1 MRVTAVVILSGI
13 LLWGC
18 DSQTT
23 VEDPT
28 ATHFIKF
35 YGRDGDQTGR
45 DLVVLPDGSM
55 VLFGTTRPTLAP
67 KGTQWYLA
75 RVDAKGVI
83 VWEKEFGGVNDE
95 EARDIELTSGNQLV
109 LVGNTYKT
117 PTDRDVLIMTVGLDG
132 VKIDSAALPVRDT
145 FGAPTT
151 GDEDVSSVSET
162 TDGFIISGSTTYVY
176 AKAPVPGIA
185 DTRDAL
191 KMRVF
196 SNLTVYPNSWEQ
208 TYGYF
213 SDDVSTKII
222 EDSPGN
228 FHVFGYT
235 NNLPP
240 GQTVF
245 NYNFWVYFLGSNGDP
260 VGAQTYPGTMSGNEK
275 LTSYG
280 KSSIG
285 YYLGGM
291 SQSGTGTS
299 DFFVSEVNV
308 PSALLEFGVLFEKS
322 LSINLGSGLSGYTAV
337 FPLQQG
343 GFLIMGDENGFD
355 NNQNWVVTRRTLDG
369 SPAWSTPIVFG
380 GEGLDE
386 CGSIKE
392 LADGRLII
400 IGTMRTGRP
409 DAGEF
414 KLTLMKVNSEGK
426 LEK

>member
-1 MRVTAVVILSGI
+1 MRLTALLILSGI

-28 ATHFIKF
+28 ATHFIRF
-35 YGRDGDQTGR
+35 YGLDGDQTGR

-55 VLFGTTRPTLAP
+55 VLFGTTRPTGAP
-67 KGTQWYLA
+67 KGSQWYLV
-75 RVDAKGVI
+75 RVDAKGAI
-83 VWEKEFGGVNDE
+83 LWESEFGGLNDE
-95 EARDIELTSGNQLV
+95 EARDIELTSSNQLV

-117 PTDRDVLIMTVGLDG
+117 AVDRDVLIMTVGLDG

-151 GDEDVSSVSET
+151 GDEDVSLVSET

-176 AKAPVPGIA
+176 PKAPVPGIS

-196 SNLTVYPNSWEQ
+196 TNLTVYPSSWIQ

-222 EDSPGN
+222 EESPGD

-240 GQTVF
+240 GQTVI
-245 NYNFWVYFLGSNGDP
+245 NYNYWVYFLGSDGDP

-280 KSSIG
+280 RSAIG
-285 YYLGGM
+285 YYLGGV
-291 SQSGTGTS
+291 SESGTGAS
-299 DFFVSEVNV
+299 DFFASEVNV
-308 PSALLEFGVLFEKS
+308 PSALLEFGVIFEKA
-322 LSINLGSGLSGYTAV
+322 LSINLGSGLSGHTAV
-337 FPLQQG
+337 FPSQQG

-355 NNQNWVVTRRTLDG
+355 NNQNWVLTKRTIDG

-386 CGSIKE
+386 CGSIQE

-414 KLTLMKVNSEGK
+414 KLTLIKVNSEGK
-426 LEK
+426 LEN